1 MPPALFFFLKS
12 SLAIYSLLYFHM
24 NFRIVFLFLWKM
36 SLEDFPGDLVVKNL
50 PVNAGDMG
58 LIPGQGGL
66 HMLQG
71 SWAHAPQL
79 LKPTRLGPTLHNRRA
94 RRREKPMYHH
104 SSGAPAHHNQRK
116 PTLCSNEDPAQS
128 ERKKENFL
136 NATGILREMH

>member
-36 SLEDFPGDLVVKNL
+36 SLEDFPGGLMVKNL

-58 LIPGQGGL
+58 LIPGRGGL

-79 LKPTRLGPTLHNRRA
+79 LKPTRLGPMLHNKRA
-94 RRREKPMYHH
+94 HRREKPMYH
-104 SSGAPAHHNQRK
+104 N
-116 PTLCSNEDPAQS
+116 
-128 ERKKENFL
+128 
-136 NATGILREMH
+136 

>member
-71 SWAHAPQL
+71 SWAHAL
-79 LKPTRLGPTLHNRRA
+79 D
-94 RRREKPMYHH
+94 Y
-104 SSGAPAHHNQRK
+104 
-116 PTLCSNEDPAQS
+116 
-128 ERKKENFL
+128 
-136 NATGILREMH
+136 ILRCSF

>member
-58 LIPGQGGL
+58 LIPGLGRS
-66 HMLQG
+66 HMP
-71 SWAHAPQL
+71 WDNEAHVPQL
-79 LKPTRLGPTLHNRRA
+79 LSPPALEPVLRNKRSCHK
-94 RRREKPMYHH
+94 EK
-104 SSGAPAHHNQRK
+104 SVCR
-116 PTLCSNEDPAQS
+116 D
-128 ERKKENFL
+128 
-136 NATGILREMH
+136 

>member
-58 LIPGQGGL
+58 LIPGPGRF
-66 HMLQG
+66 HTLQETK
-71 SWAHAPQL
+71 AHAPQL
-79 LKPTRLGPTLHNRRA
+79 L
-94 RRREKPMYHH
+94 
-104 SSGAPAHHNQRK
+104 S
-116 PTLCSNEDPAQS
+116 LCC
-128 ERKKENFL
+128 
-136 NATGILREMH
+136 